1 MDLDESISVI
11 YKDTNNEIRQLLGQS
26 QKMLYKCNIIIA
38 IITIILSVSV
48 VVLSYL
54 NYKNNEKWLE
64 VFNSYEYE
72 TEVTTYQQDGNG
84 VNSYNSGIMG
94 DITNGA
100 DDNNN

>member
-1 MDLDESISVI
+1 MSNAEEMLADVSKNTVS
-11 YKDTNNEIRQLLGQS
+11 TNVELIKLAKALL
-26 QKMLYKCNIIIA
+26 IIIVILIMTNCATA
-38 IITIILSVSV
+38 IYGWT
-48 VVLSYL
+48 
-54 NYKNNEKWLE
+54 

-72 TEVTTYQQDGNG
+72 TEVTTYQQDGDG